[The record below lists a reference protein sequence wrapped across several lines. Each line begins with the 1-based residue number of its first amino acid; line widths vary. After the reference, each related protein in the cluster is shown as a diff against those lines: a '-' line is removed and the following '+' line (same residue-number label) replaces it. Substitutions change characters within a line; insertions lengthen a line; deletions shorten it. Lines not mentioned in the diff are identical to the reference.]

1 MNILQPYSI
10 SYSIFAIFVAILA
23 TYRVAQFI
31 AYDDA
36 PFGLM
41 KRARLYLGKKAASSP
56 EHGLWRSLAEL
67 INYPFGIGLW
77 VSLLITPFIFG
88 VCWYSILFWLA
99 IAGGQAWLESQ
110 VQSR

>member
-1 MNILQPYSI
+1 MALHDILATLI
-10 SYSIFAIFVAILA
+10 AILA
-23 TYRVAQFI
+23 VYRISQFI

-41 KRARLYLGKKAASSP
+41 LKVRLYLGKKAS
-56 EHGLWRSLAEL
+56 GIKKYGFWWSLAEL
-67 INYPFGIGLW
+67 INCPFCVGLW

-88 VCWYSILFWLA
+88 FHWYSLLFWLA

-110 VQSR
+110 VQSK